1 MKSLERVREYFNREA
16 QRFDAI
22 YEDQKPGSQQLVDR
36 LFRAVVL
43 ERFKLI
49 CNLAPYQGAWTV
61 LDVGCGSGRYSLA
74 LAREGASRV
83 VGVDVAPSMIALAR
97 HEAAAAGL
105 DRVCDFKTDA
115 FLDFQTDEAFDVV
128 VATGYF
134 DYLEDPL
141 PHLRRM
147 RDRCRGRM
155 FFSIPKRWEWR
166 VPIRKARFAFER
178 GYVRFYSKADI
189 TALLRAAGI
198 AHDRASIID
207 LGRDY
212 IVVVNNHH
220 RRG

>member
-16 QRFDAI
+16 SRFDAI
-22 YEDQKPGSQQLVDR
+22 YEQDKPGSQQLVDR
-36 LFRAVVL
+36 LFRSVVV
-43 ERFKLI
+43 ERFHLI
-49 CNLAPYQGAWTV
+49 CNLAPYQGSWSV

-83 VGVDVAPSMIALAR
+83 VGVDVAPSMIALAKQ
-97 HEAAAAGL
+97 EADKAGFGA
-105 DRVCDFKTDA
+105 VCEFHTA
-115 FLDFQTDEAFDVV
+115 PFLEFATDEQFDVV

-134 DYLEDPL
+134 DYLENPL
-141 PHLRRM
+141 PHLERM

-178 GYVRFYSKADI
+178 GYVRFYSKPQLM
-189 TALLRAAGI
+189 ALLAAARI
-198 AHDRASIID
+198 PADRASVID

-212 IVVVNNHH
+212 IVVVNNH

>member
-1 MKSLERVREYFNREA
+1 MKSLDKVRDYFNREA

-22 YEDQKPGSQQLVDR
+22 YESQKPSSQQVVDR
-36 LFRAVVL
+36 LFRKVVL
-43 ERFKLI
+43 ERFRLI

-83 VGVDVAPSMIALAR
+83 LGVDVSPSMIALAR
-97 HEAAAAGL
+97 DEAAAAGAAH
-105 DRVCDFKTDA
+105 VCEFQTAA
-115 FLDFQTDEAFDVV
+115 FLDFSSTERFDVV

-141 PHLRRM
+141 PHLARM
-147 RDRCRGRM
+147 RDRCRGRI

-178 GYVRFYSKADI
+178 GYVRFYSKGDI
-189 TALLRAAGI
+189 EALLRNAAI
-198 AHDRASIID
+198 AADRASIID

-212 IVVVNNHH
+212 IVVVNNQT
-220 RRG
+220 RG